1 MTLRFDWLHLPR
13 WMGHAHVSHAM
24 SVVLGVIV
32 VSLAFSAL
40 RVIDAE
46 ISGALIDSPRHA
58 AAVAAAPS
66 ASDAV
71 IVDPPTSPGGPV
83 DASLVEVP
91 SASADAISL

>member
-1 MTLRFDWLHLPR
+1 MTLRFDWLHLPH
-13 WMGHAHVSHAM
+13 WMGHAHVSRAM

-46 ISGALIDSPRHA
+46 ISGALVYTPRHA
-58 AAVAAAPS
+58 AAVASAPSSPESLVVDPAAP
-66 ASDAV
+66 A
-71 IVDPPTSPGGPV
+71 GPV

-91 SASADAISL
+91 PASAEAISL

>member
-13 WMGHAHVSHAM
+13 WMGHAHVSRAM

-32 VSLAFSAL
+32 VSLAFSVL
-40 RVIDAE
+40 RVIDAQ
-46 ISGALIDSPRHA
+46 ISGALVETRQHA
-58 AAVAAAPS
+58 AAVASAPDSPIVEQPTAA
-66 ASDAV
+66 
-71 IVDPPTSPGGPV
+71 GHPV